1 MRISFHGA
9 ANLRAFICPALSLR
23 NRFHVLP
30 SSTGLFSGFPPSRKR
45 RARRRAPRYAVP
57 GKAGS
62 RGVLKDKVSA
72 LTGTFAGQLRD
83 MLPLGLET
91 SSPRNP
97 VQIVRSMAMPCKIAA
112 QTLLLRRTPQGPGS
126 AFSGSSFRLTPM
138 PWRAQRIMRIR
149 LEMEWMRS
157 STHSDLRLLS
167 SVFSW

>member
-23 NRFHVLP
+23 NRFHVFP

-72 LTGTFAGQLRD
+72 LTGAFAGQLRD
-83 MLPLGLET
+83 MLPLGLDT
-91 SSPRNP
+91 SSPRNR
-97 VQIVRSMAMPCKIAA
+97 VQIMRSRAMPCKTAA

-126 AFSGSSFRLTPM
+126 ASSGSSFRLTSM
-138 PWRAQRIMRIR
+138 PWRAQRNMRVR
-149 LEMEWMRS
+149 WEMELVRR
-157 STHSDLRLLS
+157 STHSDFQRLF

>member
-1 MRISFHGA
+1 MPGIVVEEQIPRSPVIDGTLFRIPAFAKTTGEETGA
-9 ANLRAFICPALSLR
+9 SI
-23 NRFHVLP
+23 
-30 SSTGLFSGFPPSRKR
+30 R
-45 RARRRAPRYAVP
+45 RAREGRLKRRSEGQGFSFDRHIRRST
-57 GKAGS
+57 AG
-62 RGVLKDKVSA
+62 
-72 LTGTFAGQLRD
+72 

-91 SSPRNP
+91 SSPRNR
-97 VQIVRSMAMPCKIAA
+97 VQIMRSRAMPCKTAA

-157 STHSDLRLLS
+157 SAHSDLRLLY